1 MTSTFWN
8 VLSMIM
14 SQASGGVSGLI
25 SPRAVFQIFSID
37 LGGILTVVLN
47 GYDCIRE
54 CLYNQSEVFADRPS
68 LPLFKKMTKMGGKT
82 HWDPSSAP
90 AAQATSAVSE
100 RKCS

>member
-1 MTSTFWN
+1 MPPA
-8 VLSMIM
+8 L
-14 SQASGGVSGLI
+14 
-25 SPRAVFQIFSID
+25 FQIFSID

-82 HWDPSSAP
+82 HWEPCSAP
-90 AAQATSAVSE
+90 CSSGQPLQSLSENIADVAAELFFFLFPRASQL
-100 RKCS
+100 